1 MIRKYKVIAVQ
12 SKTDKVNPAHEYIL
26 DKMVTLDKAKI
37 HLGEPLNIGPL
48 RTSKVL
54 SCDSDGFNIK
64 IETKHTYY
72 YLQLI

>member
-1 MIRKYKVIAVQ
+1 MKRKYKVISVR

-26 DKMVTLDKAKI
+26 DKVVTLDKAKI
-37 HLGEPLNIGPL
+37 HLGEPLYLGSL
-48 RTSKVL
+48 RTSRVL

-64 IETKHTYY
+64 IETKNTYY

>member
-1 MIRKYKVIAVQ
+1 MKRKYKVISVR

-26 DKMVTLDKAKI
+26 DKVVTLDKAKI
-37 HLGEPLNIGPL
+37 HLGESLNIGPL

-54 SCDSDGFNIK
+54 SYQNEGFNIK
-64 IETKHTYY
+64 IETKNTYY

>member
-1 MIRKYKVIAVQ
+1 MKRKYKVIAVQ
-12 SKTDKVNPAHEYIL
+12 SKTGKVNPAHEYIL
-26 DKMVTLDKAKI
+26 DTVVTLDKAKI
-37 HLGEPLNIGPL
+37 HLGEPLYLGSL

-64 IETKHTYY
+64 IETEHTYY

>member
-1 MIRKYKVIAVQ
+1 MVRKYKVISIQ

-26 DKMVTLDKAKI
+26 NKVITLDKAQI
-37 HLGEPLNIGPL
+37 HLGESLNIGPV

-54 SCDSDGFNIK
+54 SYQNEGFNIK
-64 IETKHTYY
+64 IETKNTYY

>member
-1 MIRKYKVIAVQ
+1 MVRKYKVISVQ

-26 DKMVTLDKAKI
+26 DTVVTLDKAKI
-37 HLGEPLNIGPL
+37 HLGESLNIGPI

-54 SCDSDGFNIK
+54 SCDSEGFNIK
-64 IETKHTYY
+64 IETEHTYY

>member
-26 DKMVTLDKAKI
+26 DKVITLDKAKI
-37 HLGEPLNIGPL
+37 HLGESLSIGPL
-48 RTSKVL
+48 RTSRVL
-54 SCDSDGFNIK
+54 SCQNDGFNIK
-64 IETKHTYY
+64 IETEHTYY

>member
-1 MIRKYKVIAVQ
+1 MVRKYKVISVQ

-26 DKMVTLDKAKI
+26 DTVVTLDNAKI
-37 HLGEPLNIGPL
+37 HLDESLNIGPI

-54 SCDSDGFNIK
+54 SYQNEGFNIK
-64 IETKHTYY
+64 IETKNTYY